1 MKFRRAA
8 GSANLARDAP
18 PAIIVEI
25 GDNYAR
31 AFTRE
36 GLGGC
41 LPDAG
46 ARAGDERYLIR
57 EPHPAFCLRCQIPRN
72 EWVL

>member
-1 MKFRRAA
+1 MHAYVGMMKFRRAA
-8 GSANLARDAP
+8 GSTNLARDAP

-46 ARAGDERYLIR
+46 ARKDSLLRRSGR
-57 EPHPAFCLRCQIPRN
+57 EP
-72 EWVL
+72 